1 APAPAR
7 RPRGRRR
14 VSRRALRPASPA
26 RSRRPAAPGRPPPA
40 RGRRADDRSHRCAPR
55 ARRQARHARRTAPPP
70 RRAAA
75 RARPA
80 APSRGQPAA
89 AAGAGGGTPPRRS
102 RSPRPDGESH
112 GADRRGRA
120 RRPARG
126 SPRGWRAARARARP
140 RGRRPR
146 RRSRRAARAAP
157 RSPRVA
163 APPTPTAR
171 RVPRARRAAPGGGG
185 ACGGRSP
192 SRALCEA
199 GRRTIDREA
208 RKAHF
213 DRGQALAERAV
224 ALDDN
229 SADAHFALFCNLGE
243 LMRLDGENLTQ
254 VFQLR
259 RLMAEV
265 DRTLELDP
273 NHVDA
278 MAAKGTL
285 LVRLPRLL
293 GGDSVKG
300 EAMLRQVLLRDPNA
314 FTTRLALAN
323 VCEARGNRQE
333 ALAFAARAL

>member
-1 APAPAR
+1 M
-7 RPRGRRR
+7 
-14 VSRRALRPASPA
+14 VPASM
-26 RSRRPAAPGRPPPA
+26 RSSRSGRLLMVVA
-40 RGRRADDRSHRCAPR
+40 CLGLASVVRAADDSVASLAASAR
-55 ARRQARHARRTAPPP
+55 AECEGGRRTAD
-70 RRAAA
+70 RA
-75 RARPA
+75 
-80 APSRGQPAA
+80 
-89 AAGAGGGTPPRRS
+89 
-102 RSPRPDGESH
+102 
-112 GADRRGRA
+112 
-120 RRPARG
+120 
-126 SPRGWRAARARARP
+126 
-140 RGRRPR
+140 
-146 RRSRRAARAAP
+146 
-157 RSPRVA
+157 
-163 APPTPTAR
+163 
-171 RVPRARRAAPGGGG
+171 
-185 ACGGRSP
+185 
-192 SRALCEA
+192 
-199 GRRTIDREA
+199 A

-243 LMRLDGENLTQ
+243 LMRLDGENLSQ

-323 VCEARGNRQE
+323 VCEARGDRQE
-333 ALAFAARAL
+333 ALIFATRALQIAREQGRADKVAEAQAALSELRATR

>member
-1 APAPAR
+1 MR
-7 RPRGRRR
+7 
-14 VSRRALRPASPA
+14 SFRASQVLMALACWSLATPVRAWDDPVAGLAAS
-26 RSRRPAAPGRPPPA
+26 
-40 RGRRADDRSHRCAPR
+40 
-55 ARRQARHARRTAPPP
+55 
-70 RRAAA
+70 A
-75 RARPA
+75 RA
-80 APSRGQPAA
+80 
-89 AAGAGGGTPPRRS
+89 
-102 RSPRPDGESH
+102 E
-112 GADRRGRA
+112 
-120 RRPARG
+120 
-126 SPRGWRAARARARP
+126 
-140 RGRRPR
+140 
-146 RRSRRAARAAP
+146 
-157 RSPRVA
+157 
-163 APPTPTAR
+163 
-171 RVPRARRAAPGGGG
+171 
-185 ACGGRSP
+185 
-192 SRALCEA
+192 CEG
-199 GRRTIDREA
+199 GRRTMDREA

-243 LMRLDGENLTQ
+243 LMRLDGENLSQ

-259 RLMAEV
+259 RLMAEL

-323 VCEARGNRQE
+323 VCEARGDRDE
-333 ALAFAARAL
+333 ALAFATRALQIAREQGRADKVAEAQATLAELSAAR

>member
-1 APAPAR
+1 MAF
-7 RPRGRRR
+7 
-14 VSRRALRPASPA
+14 
-26 RSRRPAAPGRPPPA
+26 
-40 RGRRADDRSHRCAPR
+40 
-55 ARRQARHARRTAPPP
+55 
-70 RRAAA
+70 
-75 RARPA
+75 
-80 APSRGQPAA
+80 
-89 AAGAGGGTPPRRS
+89 AGLGLAG
-102 RSPRPDGESH
+102 
-112 GADRRGRA
+112 
-120 RRPARG
+120 
-126 SPRGWRAARARARP
+126 
-140 RGRRPR
+140 
-146 RRSRRAARAAP
+146 AARAADD
-157 RSPRVA
+157 SVA
-163 APPTPTAR
+163 SLTASA
-171 RVPRARRAAPGGGG
+171 RAE
-185 ACGGRSP
+185 
-192 SRALCEA
+192 CEG

-314 FTTRLALAN
+314 FTTRLAQAN
-323 VCEARGNRQE
+323 VCEARGDRQE
-333 ALAFAARAL
+333 ALAFAARALQIAREQGRADKVAEAQAALSELRATR

>member
-1 APAPAR
+1 MAF
-7 RPRGRRR
+7 
-14 VSRRALRPASPA
+14 
-26 RSRRPAAPGRPPPA
+26 
-40 RGRRADDRSHRCAPR
+40 
-55 ARRQARHARRTAPPP
+55 
-70 RRAAA
+70 
-75 RARPA
+75 
-80 APSRGQPAA
+80 
-89 AAGAGGGTPPRRS
+89 AGLGLAG
-102 RSPRPDGESH
+102 
-112 GADRRGRA
+112 
-120 RRPARG
+120 
-126 SPRGWRAARARARP
+126 
-140 RGRRPR
+140 
-146 RRSRRAARAAP
+146 AARAADD
-157 RSPRVA
+157 SVA
-163 APPTPTAR
+163 SLTASA
-171 RVPRARRAAPGGGG
+171 RAE
-185 ACGGRSP
+185 
-192 SRALCEA
+192 CEG

-243 LMRLDGENLTQ
+243 LMRLDGENLSQ

-259 RLMAEV
+259 RLMAEL

-323 VCEARGNRQE
+323 VCEARGDRQE
-333 ALAFAARAL
+333 ALAFAARALQIAREQGRADKVAEAQAALSELRATR